1 MEKKIPEEILC
12 KKLFKEENYFIDK
25 NGKITLNGDALNAV
39 LLALVTLK
47 TDFIATSVS
56 VSNWRFKEEKEEFLK
71 NLENE
76 KEEK

>member
-12 KKLFKEENYFIDK
+12 EKLFKEENYFIDK
-25 NGKITLNGDALNAV
+25 NGRITLNGDAVNAV

-47 TDFIATSVS
+47 TDFMATSVS
-56 VSNWRFKEEKEEFLK
+56 VANWGFKEEKEEFLK
-71 NLENE
+71 SLENE